1 MLSLSRFTLVKR
13 RHHCRSCGKVLCAAC
28 CSEKHNLI
36 YLEVSTSES
45 YQNLITGSY
54 QDKEGRVCTP
64 CKNILTRLD
73 QAEAQAPVTGEG
85 GAVGGAGEKL
95 CL

>member
-1 MLSLSRFTLVKR
+1 MLDLIRILSL
-13 RHHCRSCGKVLCAAC
+13 
-28 CSEKHNLI
+28 I
-36 YLEVSTSES
+36 
-45 YQNLITGSY
+45 QSY

-73 QAEAQAPVTGEG
+73 QAEAQASVTGEG

-95 CL
+95 HLFFNKQ